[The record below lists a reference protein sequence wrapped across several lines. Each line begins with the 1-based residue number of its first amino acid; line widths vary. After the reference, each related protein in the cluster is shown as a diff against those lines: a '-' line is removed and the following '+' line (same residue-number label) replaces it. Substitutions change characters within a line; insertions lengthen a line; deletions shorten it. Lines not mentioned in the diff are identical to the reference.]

1 MASSIMK
8 VLWLVVLA
16 LVIASPVAHAITCS
30 QVSSNL
36 APCLDYLRNGGTV
49 PDACCN
55 NIKSLSNAARTPAD
69 HQVVCN
75 CLSKVARG
83 SKGFMGYN
91 ASGLPGKCGVT
102 SCNRIR

>member
-1 MASSIMK
+1 MRGQGTLVGGIGHGDSIT
-8 VLWLVVLA
+8 
-16 LVIASPVAHAITCS
+16 SGTCS

-69 HQVVCN
+69 HQVVCY

-102 SCNRIR
+102 SCNR